1 VSTWGRILLPSKRPP
16 GHRTVSASIR
26 LCRHTDTELGDY
38 RGAAGTIP
46 AVHLLLSQIAYPPIP
61 IFEVGPLR
69 LSLHGLFAA
78 IAFITGGA
86 LATRYLVRR
95 GYDGEKFQSV
105 LSWAL
110 VGALLGARYL
120 TSPATLLGGG
130 TLAEALN
137 PINGNFSIMGGFAGG
152 ILAAWWQMN
161 RVELPRLPSFDAA
174 AYGLVLG
181 TVVGRIGD
189 LAIVEHLGRA
199 TDVAW
204 GYAIKPGY
212 DVAPQHNALE
222 CTAGPDGICGVYHHV
237 AAYDMIGAAIFF
249 FVLYQIER
257 RVTLRYGQLFSIWIV
272 WYGLQRF
279 VLDFMRF
286 GNGDATV
293 GSFTWNQ
300 VSGLAGSVLGVALF
314 VWFGRTQ
321 EISSRENDVAIGGAV
336 AVEAE
341 STV

>member
-1 VSTWGRILLPSKRPP
+1 M
-16 GHRTVSASIR
+16 
-26 LCRHTDTELGDY
+26 
-38 RGAAGTIP
+38 
-46 AVHLLLSQIAYPPIP
+46 HLLITAIAYPPIP
-61 IFEVGPLR
+61 IFEVGLLR

-78 IAFITGGA
+78 IGFIAGGV

-110 VGALLGARYL
+110 IGSLLGARYL

-130 TLAEALN
+130 SLADALN

-152 ILAAWWQMN
+152 ILAAWWRMKK
-161 RVELPRLPSFDAA
+161 VELARLPSFDAA

-181 TVVGRIGD
+181 TMVGRIGD

-199 TDVAW
+199 TEVAW
-204 GYAIKPGY
+204 GYAIRPGY

-222 CTAGPDGICGVYHHV
+222 CTTVEAGSDGICGIYHHV
-237 AAYDMIGAAIFF
+237 AAYDLIGAAIFF
-249 FVLYQIER
+249 FVLSQIER

-286 GNGDATV
+286 GNGDATI

-300 VSGLAGSVLGVALF
+300 VSGLAASLLGVALF
-314 VWFGRTQ
+314 VWYGRTQ
-321 EISSRENDVAIGGAV
+321 EISSLEHDLEMAGA
-336 AVEAE
+336 AVEPA
-341 STV
+341 STA

>member
-1 VSTWGRILLPSKRPP
+1 M
-16 GHRTVSASIR
+16 
-26 LCRHTDTELGDY
+26 
-38 RGAAGTIP
+38 
-46 AVHLLLSQIAYPPIP
+46 HLFLAQIAYPPIP

-78 IAFITGGA
+78 IGFIAGGA

-105 LSWAL
+105 LTWAL
-110 VGALLGARYL
+110 VGSLLGARYL
-120 TSPATLLGGG
+120 TSPATLLAGGS
-130 TLAEALN
+130 LADALN

-152 ILAAWWQMN
+152 ILAAWWRMN
-161 RVELPRLPSFDAA
+161 QVELPRLPSFDAA

-181 TVVGRIGD
+181 TIVGRIGD
-189 LAIVEHLGRA
+189 LGIVEHLGRA

-212 DVAPQHNALE
+212 DVAPQHNGLE
-222 CTAGPDGICGVYHHV
+222 CTAAQAGPDGICGVYHHV
-237 AAYDMIGAAIFF
+237 AAYDMLGAILFF
-249 FVLYQIER
+249 FLLYQIER

-279 VLDFMRF
+279 VLDFLRF

-293 GSFTWNQ
+293 GSYTWNQ
-300 VSGLAGSVLGVALF
+300 VSGLAGSALGIALF
-314 VWFGRTQ
+314 VWYGRTQ
-321 EISSRENDVAIGGAV
+321 EISSRENDLEISGAV
-336 AVEAE
+336 QDAP
-341 STV
+341 STA

>member
-1 VSTWGRILLPSKRPP
+1 VQSLL
-16 GHRTVSASIR
+16 
-26 LCRHTDTELGDY
+26 
-38 RGAAGTIP
+38 GA
-46 AVHLLLSQIAYPPIP
+46 IAYPPIP
-61 IFEVGPLR
+61 IFEFGPLR

-78 IAFITGGA
+78 IGFIAGGA

-110 VGALLGARYL
+110 VGSLLGARYL
-120 TSPATLLGGG
+120 TSPAALLDGGS
-130 TLAEALN
+130 LVDALN

-152 ILAAWWQMN
+152 ILAAWWRMN
-161 RVELPRLPSFDAA
+161 RVELARLPSFDAA

-181 TVVGRIGD
+181 TIVGRVGD
-189 LAIVEHLGRA
+189 LAIVEHLGKA

-212 DVAPQHNALE
+212 DVAPQHNVLE
-222 CTAGPDGICGVYHHV
+222 CSAAEAGPDGICGIYHHV
-237 AAYDMIGAAIFF
+237 AAYDLIGAAIFF
-249 FVLYQIER
+249 FVLVQIER
-257 RVTLRYGQLFSIWIV
+257 RVTLRYGQLFSIWIA

-286 GNGDATV
+286 GNGDATI

-300 VSGLAGSVLGVALF
+300 VSGLAASALGVALF
-314 VWFGRTQ
+314 VWYGRTQ
-321 EISSRENDVAIGGAV
+321 EISSREHDLEITGTSA
-336 AVEAE
+336 EAA
-341 STV
+341 STA